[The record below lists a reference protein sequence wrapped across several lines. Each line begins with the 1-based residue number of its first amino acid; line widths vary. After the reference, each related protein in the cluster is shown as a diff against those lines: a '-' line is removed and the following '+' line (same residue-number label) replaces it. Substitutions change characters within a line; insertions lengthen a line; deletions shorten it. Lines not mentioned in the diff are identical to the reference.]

1 MSEQTT
7 FKTSLY
13 EETRVSESDLD
24 PAIPDLPLVTFDLN
38 LKTLQSFLVQLA
50 SAVNKNS
57 LQIKLIQEELTS
69 KVTLPQITSLV
80 EKVSSVMPGEVQVSK
95 ISTFEDLVSTLTS
108 GTEKMFEKIRDLEH
122 YKEKTELEIEEINE
136 ELKQKLDKSEHE
148 AEFKVLKEKISK
160 KLDDEKFRFKWKKM
174 KKNFQNHS
182 NNINTKFNDYD
193 KKIAEI
199 KTEVLWKIN
208 DIDRLLQ
215 TRVNEQFVWD
225 ALEVLE
231 TKIKKQRDIQSSLK
245 LSRQQS
251 LFEKFSSEL
260 KSTESKLSQ
269 QVELATIAVE
279 EVEKQ

>member
-38 LKTLQSFLVQLA
+38 LKTLQSFLMQLA
-50 SAVNKNS
+50 SAVNS
-57 LQIKLIQEELTS
+57 LQIKLIQEELSS

-80 EKVSSVMPGEVQVSK
+80 EKVSSVMPGEVQISP
-95 ISTFEDLVSTLTS
+95 ISTFEDLVSTLTL
-108 GTEKMFEKIRDLEH
+108 GTEKMFDKIRDLEH
-122 YKEKTELEIEEINE
+122 FKEKTELEIEELNE
-136 ELKQKLDKSEHE
+136 ELNKKLDKNQHE
-148 AEFKVLKEKISK
+148 ADFKDLNEKISK
-160 KLDDEKFRFKWKKM
+160 KLDEDKFRVKWKKM
-174 KKNFQNHS
+174 KTNFQS
-182 NNINTKFNDYD
+182 NSINVNSKFNDYD

-260 KSTESKLSQ
+260 KSTELKLSHK
-269 QVELATIAVE
+269 VEQAATAVE
-279 EVEKQ
+279 DVEKQ